1 MANFIIISS
10 HVGITNWAFFRA
22 ILSIRWVS
30 SANKFI
36 VKGGSFW
43 SRCACDL
50 STQVLKTRYLLDYN
64 FIRSGGVTSQFNGS
78 LLIGGVTCP
87 WSS

>member
-36 VKGGSFW
+36 VKGGI
-43 SRCACDL
+43 
-50 STQVLKTRYLLDYN
+50 LLE
-64 FIRSGGVTSQFNGS
+64 
-78 LLIGGVTCP
+78 
-87 WSS
+87 